1 MTRDPDTEKP
11 VRTREILGDLQQL
24 IAALDRRVPQ
34 LERIGEADIARDAA
48 DLRKRALDL
57 ISRITARP
65 AD

>member
-1 MTRDPDTEKP
+1 MTRDPDTEEP

-48 DLRKRALDL
+48 ELRKRALDL